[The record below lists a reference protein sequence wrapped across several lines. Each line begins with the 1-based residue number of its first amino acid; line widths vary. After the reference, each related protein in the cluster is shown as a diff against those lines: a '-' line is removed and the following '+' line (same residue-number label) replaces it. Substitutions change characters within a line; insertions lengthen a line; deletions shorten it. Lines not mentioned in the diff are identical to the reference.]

1 MKIGFSHVD
10 ISPAKGLELAGYPHS
25 PRHNTGV
32 HDPLMASCMYI
43 EAKDFNL
50 FFISLDLL
58 FFSRKYAD
66 ELTEKIS
73 NIIGR
78 TSKCFFCCTHTHS
91 GPWAAGRLDY
101 ESLLEGRDEDPAYI
115 NSLKQKLEA
124 LLLDTYQSAF
134 EGEIGIS
141 VGYCGKEQGVGG
153 NRRDPNGPSDSQ
165 VFVMAARDMDQKVR
179 GCMVKY
185 TLHPT
190 VIHASNTLCT
200 ADYPAYLRQE
210 ICKSLT
216 EIPVLFM
223 QGASGNQSTRYFREG
238 QTFEEAERIG
248 STIGAE
254 AVRIIES
261 MQYSSNMDI
270 HVEEEIVPLKLRN
283 FPSKE
288 VAQKAVSDRKAELE
302 AKQSSGASY
311 LDCWNTQLKLFGAED
326 ILGYIKMLEK
336 KQLPRLLTDET
347 PVKISVVRLGDARL
361 VMLQGELF
369 VEFALEIMKASPC
382 KLTCVISLAN
392 GAAPGYTYTRE
403 ALAEGGYENDTSML
417 HEDTGY
423 DYVAAA
429 IRLLNKFS

>member
-10 ISPAKGLELAGYPHS
+10 ISPPKGLELAGYPHS

-43 EAKDFNL
+43 KAKDFDL
-50 FFISLDLL
+50 YFISLDLL

-66 ELTEKIS
+66 ELEEKIS
-73 NIIGR
+73 NANGR
-78 TSKCFFCCTHTHS
+78 ASKCYFCCTHTHS

-101 ESLLEGRDEDPAYI
+101 ESLSEGRDEDPDYV
-115 NSLKQKLEA
+115 SDLKKKLEA
-124 LLLDTYQSAF
+124 LLLEACENAF
-134 EGEIGIS
+134 EGEIGIDT
-141 VGYCGKEQGVGG
+141 GYCGKEQGVGG
-153 NRRDPNGPSDSQ
+153 NRRDPDGPSDPQ
-165 VFVMAARDMDQKVR
+165 VFVVAARDMDKRIR

-210 ICKSLT
+210 ICSRFN
-216 EIPVLFM
+216 EMPVLFM
-223 QGASGNQSTRYFREG
+223 QGASGDQSTRYFRDG

-254 AVRIIES
+254 AVRVIES
-261 MQYSSNMDI
+261 MQYLSGMDI
-270 HVEEEIVPLKLRN
+270 NVEEEIIPLKLRK

-288 VAQKAVSDRKAELE
+288 QAQKAVSDRKAELA
-302 AKQSSGASY
+302 AKQASGAGY
-311 LDCWNTQLKLFGAED
+311 LDCWNAQLKLFGAED
-326 ILGYIKMLEK
+326 ILGYIEMLEK

-347 PVKISVVRLGDARL
+347 PVKISVLKLGDARL
-361 VMLQGELF
+361 VMLQGEVF
-369 VEFALEIMKASPC
+369 VEFALDIMKGSPS

-392 GAAPGYTYTRE
+392 GAAPGYVYTRE

-423 DYVAAA
+423 DYAAAA
-429 IRLLNKFS
+429 IRLLNK